1 MSRTLVAALACR
13 SAGTRLYG
21 KPLQNLQPDYS
32 VLGHILECISCT
44 PEIGQA
50 VLGISEGLEN
60 HPFIDLAHERG
71 VSYIVGDEK
80 DVLWRLILCGR
91 SAGAT
96 DIFRVTTECPF
107 IAWEMVE
114 EAWGKHVGS
123 GNDITV
129 TDFMP
134 EGMNFEIYTLES
146 LERSHRQAR
155 DEERSEFCSAYP
167 RRVPEEFQIE
177 VISPSANLRRLDLRL
192 TIDYPEDLV
201 LCRNIWSAL
210 KEQGPR
216 IPVGDI
222 IEWLDAHPT
231 EASIVSEF
239 VDGTPLWAHVIEGVS
254 CE

>member
-1 MSRTLVAALACR
+1 VAALACR
-13 SAGTRLYG
+13 SGGTRLYA
-21 KPLQNLQPDYS
+21 KPLQNLEPDYRI
-32 VLGHILECISCT
+32 LDHILECISHT
-44 PEIGQA
+44 PEIKRA

-60 HPFIDLAHERG
+60 LSFRDLANDHD
-71 VSYIVGDEK
+71 VAYIVGDER

-91 SAGAT
+91 VAAAT

-107 IAWEMVE
+107 VAWEMVE
-114 EAWGKHVGS
+114 EAWKSHVKS

-134 EGMNFEIYTLES
+134 EGVNFEIYTLES

-177 VISPSANLRRLDLRL
+177 VISPSANLRRPDLRL
-192 TIDYPEDLV
+192 TVDYPEDLV

-210 KEQGPR
+210 KEHGPR
-216 IPVGDI
+216 IPIGDI
-222 IEWLDAHPT
+222 VQWLDANPT
-231 EASIVSEF
+231 KASIISEF
-239 VDGTPLWAHVIEGVS
+239 VDQSPLWADVVEGAS
-254 CE
+254 GD